1 MICSRTP
8 LLYFRMQGALIG
20 WIIHTIVLQ
29 TLGPH
34 LRRVNTI
41 GCGVIT
47 YHSIANDSK
56 RGIYNTS
63 DVRWEGDYKLPH
75 PRGVCTVIINPT
87 NRTVCKWHVSL
98 CWQFIIVLFYDFYQ
112 LILGLNCYL
121 ISSGIKRKALC
132 WILCW
137 REMVLCVAYWRRSV
151 VYFLPYVVIY
161 FPFLFQ
167 FVDAEVVCML
177 LIITTSLYFVWIV
190 LYCLFSLGK
199 LASKGISERKHCKVP

>member
-1 MICSRTP
+1 MTQNVGYTILRMSGGKEITNYLILGEYVP
-8 LLYFRMQGALIG
+8 LSLIRP
-20 WIIHTIVLQ
+20 IEQ
-29 TLGPH
+29 C
-34 LRRVNTI
+34 VNDA
-41 GCGVIT
+41 C
-47 YHSIANDSK
+47 
-56 RGIYNTS
+56 
-63 DVRWEGDYKLPH
+63 
-75 PRGVCTVIINPT
+75 
-87 NRTVCKWHVSL
+87 L
-98 CWQFIIVLFYDFYQ
+98 CAESYIIVLFYDFYQ

-121 ISSGIKRKALC
+121 ISSGTKRKALC

-151 VYFLPYVVIY
+151 DYFLPYVVIY

-177 LIITTSLYFVWIV
+177 LIITTPLYFVWIV